1 MDYQANYQ
9 RWLASAKLSEEERKT
24 LLGMTET
31 EKQDAFFKD
40 AEFGTGGM
48 RGILGPGTNRFN
60 RWTVGRVTIA
70 FGLFLLKTY
79 PNAREMGV
87 VISHDNRFFSREFT
101 LQSAEILNKMGIKA
115 YIFDALRPTP
125 ELSFAVRYCGACGG
139 IMITA
144 SHNPREY
151 NGYKVYDHTGCQ
163 LVPDAIAP
171 MLEILASLPNELDVE
186 VPAYEKKAETVMLGK
201 DVDDEYVKL
210 VEGCQLK
217 PELDKKGFKII
228 YTPQHGASYESAI
241 RVFSEVGYEIIPV
254 KEQCVHDPNFG
265 ATLSPNPEVEKAWV
279 LALDYAK
286 RYNANLVVMTDPDGD
301 RCGLA
306 YLSSKGT
313 YERLTGN
320 QSAALLIDY
329 LFSNMIEM
337 GKMPKDPVMYDTIV
351 SSSLG
356 REIAHHYGVKSESF
370 LTGFKFIGGR
380 IYHYE
385 KFGHGPTFVFG
396 YEESYGCLI
405 QPFARD
411 KDGVQ
416 AILLYSEMALD
427 YYRRGIYLDQ
437 AMDNMYQ
444 RFGYYNAFM
453 KDAYFAGMEG
463 ASKMKALMEG
473 MHASPL
479 KEVLGIKVEAVEDYL
494 NQVITHSDGRV
505 EKIEGLPVSDV
516 LKFIFEDK
524 SSICIRPSGTEPK
537 MKFYVEVVGK
547 DADEANKKGEALY
560 AEFAKIIGLE

>member
-48 RGILGPGTNRFN
+48 RGILGPGTNRLN

-385 KFGHGPTFVFG
+385 KLGHGPTFVFG

-416 AILLYSEMALD
+416 AILLYSEMA
-427 YYRRGIYLDQ
+427 
-437 AMDNMYQ
+437 
-444 RFGYYNAFM
+444 
-453 KDAYFAGMEG
+453 
-463 ASKMKALMEG
+463 
-473 MHASPL
+473 
-479 KEVLGIKVEAVEDYL
+479 
-494 NQVITHSDGRV
+494 
-505 EKIEGLPVSDV
+505 
-516 LKFIFEDK
+516 
-524 SSICIRPSGTEPK
+524 
-537 MKFYVEVVGK
+537 
-547 DADEANKKGEALY
+547 GE
-560 AEFAKIIGLE
+560 